1 VGGLQFKLHRIPPTQ
16 QVPARTVSQLKAA
29 VRGNWCQRLLCGL
42 SRRSLLGGFAKRKST
57 KSSYLFISQSLR
69 IFPITYKVV
78 LQGEIMIFRPLIS
91 LFMATFFLAN
101 QSAPVGAE
109 TFSLPF
115 GERVVVAELP
125 IGCLLTESSQ
135 GSYDCQYS
143 TTRNMLGGSH
153 DELSEIIVA
162 AKEVNPSEIIDF
174 GENLSVE
181 NAQNPD
187 VVSGVALADAS
198 QKYIL
203 GTDHPVS
210 RSAVGMFEHLSLV
223 GKLGDNNSLVVSQ
236 NRPWGGSDC
245 RIFVTGTAIMMQD
258 SSLLGVEQGGMR
270 CILWSYL
277 NGEDTFHALDVLV
290 EVREWDDFQPNGSE
304 AFTSFWQSIIESI
317 RFE

>member
-1 VGGLQFKLHRIPPTQ
+1 
-16 QVPARTVSQLKAA
+16 
-29 VRGNWCQRLLCGL
+29 
-42 SRRSLLGGFAKRKST
+42 
-57 KSSYLFISQSLR
+57 
-69 IFPITYKVV
+69 
-78 LQGEIMIFRPLIS
+78 MIFRPLIS
-91 LFMATFFLAN
+91 LFTATFFLTN

-115 GERVVVAELP
+115 GERVVVVELP
-125 IGCLLTESSQ
+125 IGCLLTESRQ
-135 GSYDCQYS
+135 GSYNCQYS
-143 TTRNMLGGSH
+143 TPRNMLGGSH
-153 DELSEIIVA
+153 DEISEIIVA

-187 VVSGVALADAS
+187 VVSVDVADAS

-210 RSAVGMFEHLSLV
+210 RSAEGMFEHLSLV

-236 NRPWGGSDC
+236 KQPWGGSDC
-245 RIFVTGTAIMMQD
+245 RIFVTGTALKMRD

-277 NGEDTFHALDVLV
+277 IDEEDTVHALDVLV
-290 EVREWDDFQPNGSE
+290 EVREFDDFQPNGSE
-304 AFTSFWQSIIESI
+304 AFTSFWQPIIESI